1 MPEGLEGVRFYH
13 PDDAEASL
21 AAALERVRAERGR
34 GTSR

>member
-1 MPEGLEGVRFYH
+1 MPDGLEARRFYD

-34 GTSR
+34 GGSR